1 MVIYYFAENGQ
12 KKQLKIA
19 TNRKVLPLLWDAKKQ
34 QPIIYSPSIELTNEQ
49 RANQANL
56 LQYITYIKCTLI
68 GGITYNMDNL
78 RNIIYNKVE
87 KNNLEK
93 TANSFGGLT
102 FNSYIPTV
110 NKKRKYITIT

>member
-1 MVIYYFAENGQ
+1 MDKRSNSKLPQIGRYYHYFGTQRNS
-12 KKQLKIA
+12 
-19 TNRKVLPLLWDAKKQ
+19 NLL
-34 QPIIYSPSIELTNEQ
+34 SIELTNEQ